1 MMSTDILEIESSTNP
16 HKNWKQTF
24 LKYYVELGS
33 ITAAARETEVD
44 RTTIWYARK
53 TDADFN
59 DAIEGIDQ
67 WTIQR
72 VEDTLAEKALAG
84 GTTEIIF
91 YLKCKKPEIYGDKL
105 RADQIEQIRKDARLQ
120 VLSELRSSVNELP
133 EAARQAL
140 LEAVPS

>member
-1 MMSTDILEIESSTNP
+1 MSVLELEPSTDQ
-16 HKNWKQTF
+16 HKKWKQDF
-24 LKYYVELGS
+24 LKHYVELGS
-33 ITAAARETEVD
+33 ITAAAKETGID

-53 TDADFN
+53 KDTDFN
-59 DAIEGIDQ
+59 EALESIDQ

-72 VEDTLAEKALAG
+72 VEDTLAEKALEG
-84 GTTEIIF
+84 GTTEMIF

-105 RADQIEQIRKDARLQ
+105 RADQIEQIRREARLQ
-120 VLSELRSSVNELP
+120 VLSELRSSVQELP

>member
-1 MMSTDILEIESSTNP
+1 MSGDILELESSTDQ

-24 LKYYVELGS
+24 LQYYIELGS
-33 ITAAARETEVD
+33 ITAAARETEID

-53 TDADFN
+53 NDPEFN
-59 DAIEGIDQ
+59 DAIDGIDQ

-72 VEDTLAEKALAG
+72 VEDTLAEKALDG
-84 GTTEIIF
+84 GTTEMIF

-105 RADQIEQIRKDARLQ
+105 RADQIEQIRREARMQ
-120 VLSELRSSVNELP
+120 VLSELRSSVQELP